1 MLTKKLTHAPTLRF
15 GLIGMIATAVHAGV
29 GYYAVLHFDVSGLQ
43 GNIIGY
49 LLACWVSFFGHHV
62 DHLGNK
68 TQRLDALM
76 RFLPNSLGMFMISL
90 SVTGVGSV
98 LNPSIPQEALPLMG
112 AAIVP
117 LPSLISRSVEALRQ

>member
-1 MLTKKLTHAPTLRF
+1 
-15 GLIGMIATAVHAGV
+15 
-29 GYYAVLHFDVSGLQ
+29 
-43 GNIIGY
+43 
-49 LLACWVSFFGHHV
+49 
-62 DHLGNK
+62 
-68 TQRLDALM
+68 M

-98 LNPSIPQEALPLMG
+98 LNPGIPQEALPLMG